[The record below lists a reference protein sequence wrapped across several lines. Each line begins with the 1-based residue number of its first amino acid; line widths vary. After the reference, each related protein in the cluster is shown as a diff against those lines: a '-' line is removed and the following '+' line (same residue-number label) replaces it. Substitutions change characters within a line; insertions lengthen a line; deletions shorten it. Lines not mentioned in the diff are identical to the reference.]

1 MTVKIQTTIEFL
13 GFGCCQ
19 SQDYGYQYCSPT
31 CPVVVLLTA
40 LWQISQLLNGA
51 LKLTSIAPI
60 LIKRQI
66 RIIAYQPQALA
77 SFLLTKD

>member
-1 MTVKIQTTIEFL
+1 MAVTF
-13 GFGCCQ
+13 
-19 SQDYGYQYCSPT
+19 
-31 CPVVVLLTA
+31 
-40 LWQISQLLNGA
+40 NGA

-77 SFLLTKD
+77 SFLLTKDWSIQTFDKPRILCIRQINITLRYGHW